1 MRRDVRELRAFYA
14 GPLGRMARDA
24 VARKLAEAWERA
36 RGLDV
41 LGLGYATPYL
51 GAFDLARRTVA
62 AMPAGQG
69 VELWPAFRDGGE
81 RNLTALTAET
91 ALPFP
96 NALFDR
102 VLVVHGL
109 EESDSP
115 AALLAEARRVLA
127 PSGRLVAAVASRR
140 GLWSRAD
147 ATPFG
152 HGRPFT
158 RTQLEALVREAGLE
172 PTAWSRA
179 LYAPPHELFAGWAE
193 GLEQAGSRLAAP
205 MAGLILLE
213 AVKQTFAVRPRG
225 AKAPALAPRGL
236 RPAPV
241 PASRA
246 PAPAVPTPHAR
257 SCGGAARRPS
267 VEPDRPTDCVP

>member
-1 MRRDVRELRAFYA
+1 MRRDVLELRAFYA
-14 GPLGRMARDA
+14 TPLGRMAQEA
-24 VARKLAEAWERA
+24 VARKVGEAWERA

-51 GAFDLARRTVA
+51 AALDQARRTVA

-69 VELWPAFRDGGE
+69 VELWPAGE
-81 RNLTALTAET
+81 RNRAALAAEA

-109 EESDSP
+109 EESESP
-115 AALLAEARRVLA
+115 AAMLAEARRVLA

-158 RTQLEALVREAGLE
+158 RTQLETLVREAGLE
-172 PTAWSRA
+172 PVAWSRA

-193 GLEQAGSRLAAP
+193 GLEQFGSRLAAP
-205 MAGLILLE
+205 TAGLILLE
-213 AVKQTFAVRPRG
+213 AVKQTFSPRPRG
-225 AKAPALAPRGL
+225 AKAPAHAPRLL
-236 RPAPV
+236 RPAP
-241 PASRA
+241 A
-246 PAPAVPTPHAR
+246 PAPVGRASER
-257 SCGGAARRPS
+257 GASPFAAPGLGAIA
-267 VEPDRPTDCVP
+267 